1 MQSSE
6 SVSADTLAW
15 ADWRPASFPVMVER
29 PSRWRRGLLAVIA
42 AAHALL
48 LFWPYGSGV
57 NKAAV
62 MAPDTALQVT
72 FLVRPAV
79 VPTSPD
85 IHPALE
91 RTDESAPIKRK
102 ARKVASDASGVTQIA
117 PITQDD
123 SRTILLLHLPDGP
136 EPASS
141 FAKPRNPL
149 ERHAVLPSE
158 QAKTYMLGV
167 RLRPG
172 PSPSQVVGA
181 IGAFLFGAAKIDQ
194 CEKARLQLANMQ
206 ASDDP
211 QDRQDALDLRERYCR
226 P

>member
-6 SVSADTLAW
+6 SISADTWTW
-15 ADWRPASFPVMVER
+15 ADWQPASFPAIAER
-29 PSRWRRGLLAVIA
+29 PSRWRQGLLAMIA

-57 NKAAV
+57 NKTAV
-62 MAPDTALQVT
+62 MEPDAALQVT

-85 IHPALE
+85 IHPVLE
-91 RTDESAPIKRK
+91 RTDDSAPIRRK
-102 ARKVASDASGVTQIA
+102 ARKVASDTSVVTRDA

-123 SRTILLLHLPDGP
+123 STAILLLHLPDDL
-136 EPASS
+136 ESASP
-141 FAKPRNPL
+141 FAKSRNPL
-149 ERHAVLPSE
+149 ERHAALPSE
-158 QAKTYMLGV
+158 QAKTYMPGV

-172 PSPSQVVGA
+172 PSPSQVVEA
-181 IGAFLFGAAKIDQ
+181 IGALLFGAAKIDQ

-206 ASDDP
+206 ANDDP
-211 QDRQDALDLRERYCR
+211 QDRQDALSLRERYCR